1 MPAVPPQRNSATD
14 ECMLLILAQV
24 QSLLFLKRNALARSI
39 FSRKR
44 ILITLIGAIAIAI
57 FDGLT

>member
-1 MPAVPPQRNSATD
+1 MPAVPFQRNSAAH
-14 ECMLLILAQV
+14 ECMLLNLAQV